1 MNQQALQDELETT
14 SRRRFMSSICT
25 SVAAGYAT
33 VAVGALGCSTDKK
46 GPQFK
51 TDLVVGQRGL
61 SEGRFQ
67 KPRAIAIDPKTQQL
81 YVIDKTARIQVFD
94 ADGVYLRGWETP
106 MIEQGKPTGISIDV
120 DGTILVADTHYFRF
134 LFYTPNGEL
143 LEEKTIG
150 GINGPDPGQ
159 FAFVT
164 DIVRAKT
171 GEYILGEYGEFDRI
185 YKYSSDGKYITRFG
199 QSGEEPL
206 QFRRPQSL
214 AIDEQG
220 LLWIADDCNHRIQV
234 LDWRGEH
241 PELVKVFGSE
251 GADAGQLKH
260 PRSIALTQG
269 HVIVSEYGNHRVQKF
284 DRDGNSVAIWGSVG
298 RGLGEL
304 IDPWAIAVDALER
317 VYVVDSGN
325 NRVQRFRF
333 T

>member
-1 MNQQALQDELETT
+1 MNQQAPQDEPETT

-25 SVAAGYAT
+25 SMSAGFAAGAF
-33 VAVGALGCSTDKK
+33 GSLGCSTDKK

-67 KPRAIAIDPKTQQL
+67 KPRAIAIDPSTQQL

-94 ADGVYLRGWETP
+94 ADGTYLRGWETP
-106 MIEQGKPTGISIDV
+106 MIEQGKPTGISIDL

-143 LEEKTIG
+143 LENKTIG

-164 DIVRAKT
+164 DIVRAKS

-199 QSGEEPL
+199 ESGEEPL

-220 LLWIADDCNHRIQV
+220 LLWVADDCNHRIQV
-234 LDWRGEH
+234 LDWRGDR
-241 PELVKVFGSE
+241 PELVKIFGTEGSE
-251 GADAGQLKH
+251 AGQLKH
-260 PRSIALTQG
+260 PRSIALTPG

-284 DRDGNSVAIWGSVG
+284 DRDGNSIAIWGSVG
-298 RGLGEL
+298 RGIGEL
-304 IDPWAIAVDALER
+304 IDPWAVAVDTRER

>member
-1 MNQQALQDELETT
+1 MNPQAPLEVLEKT
-14 SRRRFMSSICT
+14 SRRRFMSLMCRTVS
-25 SVAAGYAT
+25 AGYA
-33 VAVGALGCSTDKK
+33 AVILGVLGCSTDRK
-46 GPQFK
+46 GPYFK
-51 TDLVVGQRGL
+51 TELVVGQRGL

-67 KPRAIAIDPKTQQL
+67 KPRAIAIDPSSQQL

-94 ADGVYLRGWETP
+94 ADGTYLRGWVTP

-134 LFYTPNGEL
+134 LFYTPDGEL
-143 LEEKTIG
+143 LESKTIG

-171 GEYILGEYGEFDRI
+171 GEYFLGEYGEFDRI
-185 YKYSSDGKYITRFG
+185 YKYSSDGKYIARFG
-199 QSGEEPL
+199 VSGEEPL

-220 LLWIADDCNHRIQV
+220 FLWVADDCNHRIQV
-234 LDWRGEH
+234 LDWRGDR

-260 PRSIALTQG
+260 PRSIALTPG

-304 IDPWAIAVDALER
+304 IDPWAVAVDSLER

-333 T
+333 S